1 MAVIRDRNCVFQH
14 IGSFWHSRSSWHHME
29 SSASYTGGSRSAI
42 ALTSLAYR
50 CGNSSIERS
59 WSTIPHMLADY
70 LAGTRATAV
79 LHVPPAQST
88 TSSGSFAHLESSAA
102 AGNDPNAPPRAAHW
116 AAEKIWAK
124 PPACHVSASRS
135 SRARLKCM
143 CISSTQGIPTQHPS
157 QRGHMYPQ
165 TPHGPTAGRGSLTAW
180 PPVCGTCQS
189 GENGYR
195 GMPHPGMT
203 NGVADPRMQRQYPGY
218 PVHMQPP
225 ASAATAFTST
235 FALQQLPVA
244 CLRLGCIYWTCAHHQ
259 LNAGYSSCSFV
270 LSTCIR
276 T

>member
-59 WSTIPHMLADY
+59 WSTIPTCLRTIWQAH
-70 LAGTRATAV
+70 GHSCPTCT
-79 LHVPPAQST
+79 PAQST
-88 TSSGSFAHLESSAA
+88 TSSGSLHIWRAQQQPAMIPMPAQGSAL
-102 AGNDPNAPPRAAHW
+102 GSR
-116 AAEKIWAK
+116 KIWAK

-189 GENGYR
+189 GR
-195 GMPHPGMT
+195 T
-203 NGVADPRMQRQYPGY
+203 
-218 PVHMQPP
+218 
-225 ASAATAFTST
+225 ATE
-235 FALQQLPVA
+235 A
-244 CLRLGCIYWTCAHHQ
+244 CLTL
-259 LNAGYSSCSFV
+259 V
-270 LSTCIR
+270 
-276 T
+276 